1 MQKFSHDDYE
11 VIEKKPIR
19 KGFLSI
25 FNYRIKHKL
34 FGGGWSPE
42 FDREVM
48 DRGHAVVVVPYDIER
63 DQLVL
68 LEQFRIGAL
77 EQDDSPWL
85 LEFVAGMIDDP
96 EEQPEAVAH
105 RELQEEAGLT
115 TGQLD
120 FALTYLSTP
129 GGCTE
134 KISIYVAR
142 VDSSKAAKQ
151 GGLASENEDIRVHVL
166 PREEVV
172 QLLEHGKINN
182 AASVIGLQWLQLH
195 LQQIRED

>member
-1 MQKFSHDDYE
+1 
-11 VIEKKPIR
+11 
-19 KGFLSI
+19 
-25 FNYRIKHKL
+25 NYRIKHKL

>member
-1 MQKFSHDDYE
+1 MQKFSHNDYK

-34 FGGGWSPE
+34 FAGGWSPE
-42 FDREVM
+42 FDREIM
-48 DRGHAVVVVPYDIER
+48 DRGHAVVVVPYDVER

-77 EQDDSPWL
+77 EQEDSPWL

-96 EEQPEAVAH
+96 EEPPEAVAH
-105 RELQEEAGLT
+105 RELHEEAGLT

-142 VDSSKAAKQ
+142 VDSSEAAKQ

-172 QLLEHGKINN
+172 QLLEDGKINN